1 MILKKNQIFCNI
13 CIDNYLSN
21 DTIYCGTQYIVLFYL
36 KNYTM
41 LILLLSGH
49 AMKLSWGK
57 TA

>member
-1 MILKKNQIFCNI
+1 MILKKIRFFVTYVLTI
-13 CIDNYLSN
+13 IYLM
-21 DTIYCGTQYIVLFYL
+21 IQYIVLFYL